1 MKMFLEYSISYYS
14 SFNTTMLEMSKLEL
28 IRAWYVIEWQNS
40 EMTYDAT
47 RSMEI
52 LLLKKLRFT
61 ITIHLIIII
70 DWWLSSLNN

>member
-14 SFNTTMLEMSKLEL
+14 LFDTTMLEMSKLEL

-40 EMTYDAT
+40 EMIYDAI

-52 LLLKKLRFT
+52 LLLKKLRFA

>member
-14 SFNTTMLEMSKLEL
+14 LFDTTMLEMSKLEL

-40 EMTYDAT
+40 EMIYDAT